1 MKVSNQH
8 TPYPTLFDHR
18 GQQKQT
24 ALHTGKT
31 LPVLREPHDLLD
43 ISHEGRQLNVIM
55 RDAEKVSIPSSPKDD
70 INEIMKMFRPEDY
83 ETMKNHFAQNN
94 RKEGFELL
102 HSFTK
107 LLPRHPEWLQAYRES
122 AQR

>member
-1 MKVSNQH
+1 MKVSSQP

-31 LPVLREPHDLLD
+31 LAVSRVSHDLLE
-43 ISHEGRQLNVIM
+43 ISPVGRQLDVIM
-55 RDAEKVSIPSSPKDD
+55 RDAVKVSIPSTPKDD
-70 INEIMKMFRPEDY
+70 INEMMKMFKPEDY
-83 ETMKNHFAQNN
+83 EKMKDHFAQN
-94 RKEGFELL
+94 RIKEGFALL

-107 LLPRHPEWLQAYRES
+107 LIPGHPEWLQAYRES
-122 AQR
+122 ARR